1 EATVRA
7 SLEGFLEMV
16 QSAWAPAFAD
26 GDRVG
31 ATLASDGS
39 VRLPKSFHRALDAF
53 YSGGWNKLE
62 LPEHLGGY
70 GAPPSVQ
77 WAAFELMAGANPA
90 ACFYVLGNPMARIL
104 DGLCTPAQKQRIVA
118 KMIDHHWGATM
129 VLTEPNAGSDVGAG
143 TTKAIHVAGDEWRL
157 EGTKR

>member
-1 EATVRA
+1 RANLRDIEFQLFEVLEIQARVLGTAPFATIDEATVRA

-70 GAPPSVQ
+70 
-77 WAAFELMAGANPA
+77 
-90 ACFYVLGNPMARIL
+90 
-104 DGLCTPAQKQRIVA
+104 
-118 KMIDHHWGATM
+118 
-129 VLTEPNAGSDVGAG
+129 
-143 TTKAIHVAGDEWRL
+143 
-157 EGTKR
+157 